1 MSDSNSPASP
11 QGHHQ
16 PGNDPWAK
24 AKRLQS
30 HNVRA
35 LAAIALQRVVEGAS
49 LNTVMPDI
57 ERQCPDEDRGFL
69 RDLILGSCR
78 YHHRLN
84 ALAKM
89 LLNNSFNNEQA
100 ILHQLLIVGLYQLDV
115 QQKEAH
121 AAVHTTVEAASELGH
136 DQARGVMNACLRRY
150 LREQEELTKAI
161 ANNPVTTTS
170 HPKWLVKMLTKGW
183 PEQWPEI
190 LANNNELPPL
200 CLRVNEREYSR
211 DEYLAKLFEANIDAR
226 LAHHSDN
233 GIYLAERCDITKLPG
248 FADGAFSVQDE
259 AAQLAAELLNPQ
271 DGEKVLDACCA
282 PGGKS
287 CHLLELADIDLTA
300 VDLEASRMTRVEE
313 NLTRLK
319 LNAKLISADV
329 IDSASWWDGEP
340 FDAIL
345 LDAPCSAT
353 GVIRRHPDIKL
364 LRRREDIEQLADV
377 QAAILD
383 ACWAMLKPGGRLL
396 YATCSVL
403 PQENSEQIEAFLS
416 RHADLVNKPAL
427 LSLDKPWGSACNAG
441 RQLFPTP
448 DGTDGFYYA
457 LLQKPVADTDAVPPA
472 QSQGE
477 AEHV

>member
-1 MSDSNSPASP
+1 MTDSNSPANNTQAS
-11 QGHHQ
+11 
-16 PGNDPWAK
+16 PWAK

-30 HNVRA
+30 NNTRA
-35 LAAIALQRVVEGAS
+35 LAAIGLQRVVEGAS
-49 LNTVMPDI
+49 LNTVLPNL
-57 ERQCPDEDRGFL
+57 EQQCADEDRGFL
-69 RDLILGSCR
+69 RELVLGSCR

-89 LLNNSFNNEQA
+89 LLKNSFNNEQA
-100 ILHQLLIVGLYQLDV
+100 ILHQLLIVGLYQLDI

-121 AAVHTTVEAASELGH
+121 AAVHTTVEAVAELGH

-150 LREQEELTKAI
+150 LREKEELTKAI
-161 ANNPVTTTS
+161 ADNPVTTTS

-183 PEQWPEI
+183 PDQWQDI
-190 LANNNELPPL
+190 LANNNQLPPL
-200 CLRVNEREYSR
+200 CLRVNPNVNCR
-211 DEYLAKLFEANIDAR
+211 DEYLARLFEANIDAR
-226 LAHHSDN
+226 LAEHSDD

-248 FADGAFSVQDE
+248 FDEGAFSVQDE
-259 AAQLAAELLNPQ
+259 AAQLAASLLNPQ
-271 DGEKVLDACCA
+271 DGEKILDACCA

-313 NLTRLK
+313 NLARLN
-319 LNAKLISADV
+319 LSAKLISADV
-329 IDSASWWDGEP
+329 IDTASWWDGEQ

-364 LRRREDIEQLADV
+364 LRRREDIEQLAEV

-383 ACWAMLKPGGRLL
+383 ACWTMLKPGGRLL

-403 PQENSEQIEAFLS
+403 PQENSEQIEAFAK
-416 RHADLVNKPAL
+416 RHAELANDVAV
-427 LSLDKPWGSACNAG
+427 LSLDKDWGTACNAG

-448 DGTDGFYYA
+448 DGTDGFYFA
-457 LLQKPVADTDAVPPA
+457 LLQKAGVDSPA

-477 AEHV
+477 AEQV